1 MGNVNNEKE
10 TRKNRKYANLNDI
23 PDAYGLSGERVN
35 SWQLFKDDEL
45 AREKYEEDED

>member
-1 MGNVNNEKE
+1 MKKREIGYNPMLEE
-10 TRKNRKYANLNDI
+10 

>member
-1 MGNVNNEKE
+1 MNKNYCGELSPNE
-10 TRKNRKYANLNDI
+10 I

>member
-1 MGNVNNEKE
+1 MNENYYGE
-10 TRKNRKYANLNDI
+10 PSPNEI
-23 PDAYGLSGERVN
+23 PDAYDAEGNKTIN